1 MKKIS
6 IDYKFTID
14 IDEKYFDDNYYNTEN
29 ESAIIMLRAECEN
42 ISVEDLVNV
51 IICCTFDGNGL
62 FEKPI
67 NRRNF
72 KELEIY
78 LTIAKTS
85 SSFAKYE
92 FKITNYNYT
101 EDVLLAIARNIIL

>member
-14 IDEKYFDDNYYNTEN
+14 IDEKYFDDNYCPTEK
-29 ESAIIMLRAECEN
+29 EPAIILLRAESET
-42 ISVEDLVNV
+42 ISIEDLVNV
-51 IICCTFDGNGL
+51 IISCTFDENGL

-67 NRRNF
+67 SQKNF
-72 KELEIY
+72 KELDIY
-78 LTIAKTS
+78 LTISKLD

-92 FKITNYNYT
+92 FKIPNYNST
-101 EDVLLAIARNIIL
+101 EEVLFAIARNVRL

>member
-14 IDEKYFDDNYYNTEN
+14 IDEKYFDDNYCNTEK
-29 ESAIIMLRAECEN
+29 EAAIIMLRAECEK

-51 IICCTFDGNGL
+51 IISCTFDKNGL

-67 NRRNF
+67 SRNNF
-72 KELEIY
+72 NELEIY
-78 LTIAKTS
+78 LTIAKS
-85 SSFAKYE
+85 DSSFAKYE
-92 FKITNYNYT
+92 FKITNYTYT

>member
-14 IDEKYFDDNYYNTEN
+14 IDEKYFDDNYCNTKSEP
-29 ESAIIMLRAECEN
+29 AIIMLRAESEN
-42 ISVEDLVNV
+42 ISAEDLVNV
-51 IICCTFDGNGL
+51 IISCTFDEDGL

-67 NRRNF
+67 NRKNF
-72 KELEIY
+72 KELDIY
-78 LTIAKTS
+78 LTIPRFDFT
-85 SSFAKYE
+85 FAKYE
-92 FKITNYNYT
+92 FKISNYNHT

>member
-14 IDEKYFDDNYYNTEN
+14 IDEKYFDDNYCNTEN

-51 IICCTFDGNGL
+51 IISCTFDENGL

-67 NRRNF
+67 SRNNF
-72 KELEIY
+72 NELEIY
-78 LTIAKTS
+78 LTIAKS
-85 SSFAKYE
+85 DSSFAKYE